1 MATLKAPKVKRLQD
15 KIIRTA
21 AYEESKE
28 QISQWETIVKENRE
42 KEHLSYTQTD
52 SQAVQP
58 KSTNVLINHTKVE
71 NDMEREIY
79 EALQSHNIQDKNLK
93 NFEDLQSQELSAQE
107 LKDRQKKMMQLRNLM
122 FKEELKAKR
131 VSKIKSKA
139 YRKVLR
145 KEKAKLA
152 KLQGEADGDDDMED
166 SDEEATKNEIA
177 RARERM
183 SLKHQ
188 NTTKWAKNL
197 MKHGGRESE
206 SHQAIT
212 EQLQEHERLKQKII
226 GKSGEDEESEDD
238 YDELDNGTIDT
249 SDKKQ
254 VINFAFNELNKII
267 DDEEE
272 EKPAKGIMGMK
283 FMQKALERQKK
294 ETEELAQQAQED
306 LRLLN
311 RDSDED
317 YTHGQSE
324 SEDED
329 DTKHRKV
336 VQGNEGRLQ
345 FTGVGA
351 NAEEQDNLPIPTKKD
366 KKKSNNKSTKAPKL
380 QVTKNG
386 VYSKTTD
393 EDDNSGDKFKST
405 KASTEEEE
413 SNPWLSHQDDL
424 PLAGIKSKKN
434 QGGQLSQTE
443 KASLKLSKAKS
454 SAKDKEETNLSKVK
468 VNASQTLS
476 NIIYPEDENNEDGGD
491 KEPTVVHSSK
501 LTSFNQR
508 ELVEMAFAN
517 DDVVQEFE
525 QEKQQVIESQ
535 TAKDEDITLPGWGSW
550 GGENRKPKK
559 RLFKQAKPG
568 SGIDQDKRKDRKLN
582 HVIINEVHNPKLE
595 KYTVRGVPSQYRSQ
609 EEFEQTMRG
618 AIGKEW
624 NPTTTYHKAI
634 KPKVLVTKV
643 GKVIDPIKAPF
654 KP

>member
-1 MATLKAPKVKRLQD
+1 
-15 KIIRTA
+15 
-21 AYEESKE
+21 
-28 QISQWETIVKENRE
+28 
-42 KEHLSYTQTD
+42 
-52 SQAVQP
+52 
-58 KSTNVLINHTKVE
+58 
-71 NDMEREIY
+71 
-79 EALQSHNIQDKNLK
+79 
-93 NFEDLQSQELSAQE
+93 
-107 LKDRQKKMMQLRNLM
+107 
-122 FKEELKAKR
+122 
-131 VSKIKSKA
+131 
-139 YRKVLR
+139 
-145 KEKAKLA
+145 
-152 KLQGEADGDDDMED
+152 
-166 SDEEATKNEIA
+166 
-177 RARERM
+177 M

-267 DDEEE
+267 DDGEE
-272 EKPAKGIMGMK
+272 EKPTKGIMGMK

-351 NAEEQDNLPIPTKKD
+351 NAEEQDSLPVPTKKD
-366 KKKSNNKSTKAPKL
+366 KKKSNNKSAKAPKL

-393 EDDNSGDKFKST
+393 EDNNFGEESKLT
-405 KASTEEEE
+405 RASAEEDE

-476 NIIYPEDENNEDGGD
+476 NIIYPEDENNEGGDD

-517 DDVVQEFE
+517 DDVVQ
-525 QEKQQVIESQ
+525 VSILLCV
-535 TAKDEDITLPGWGSW
+535 A
-550 GGENRKPKK
+550 
-559 RLFKQAKPG
+559 
-568 SGIDQDKRKDRKLN
+568 
-582 HVIINEVHNPKLE
+582 V
-595 KYTVRGVPSQYRSQ
+595 
-609 EEFEQTMRG
+609 
-618 AIGKEW
+618 
-624 NPTTTYHKAI
+624 
-634 KPKVLVTKV
+634 
-643 GKVIDPIKAPF
+643 
-654 KP
+654 